1 MWIAPSG
8 APHLTITLNKTIMEK
23 ILVTAQSPVLRP
35 SRQWCSSDEVATVY
49 KALSAAGYTCIVFEP
64 IPDEIELPTK

>member
-1 MWIAPSG
+1 MD
-8 APHLTITLNKTIMEK
+8 K

-35 SRQWCSSDEVATVY
+35 SRQWCSSGEVAAVY
-49 KALSAAGYTCIVFEP
+49 ETLSAAGYTCIVFEP